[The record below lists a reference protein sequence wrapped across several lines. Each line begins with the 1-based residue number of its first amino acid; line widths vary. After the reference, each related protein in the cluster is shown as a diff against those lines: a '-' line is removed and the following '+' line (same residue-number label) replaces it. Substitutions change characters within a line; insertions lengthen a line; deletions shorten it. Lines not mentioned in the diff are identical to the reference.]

1 MTEKE
6 LFDKVIWQIKQDNE
20 LEHALNANPHLVHT
34 TLKNY
39 DQNYRKFMK
48 KYDGKITDKDDD
60 SDLVKILQEFDCA
73 PKTKNNMVNVLLL
86 IRRHF
91 KLPVDKILY
100 YRGYKKNGKYVGGE
114 LITQCNQ
121 GKIQKKIE
129 TDKDLPSKNELITY
143 CNTLYKQNKLNEYI
157 INYILVYYGVRNK
170 DLDMEITC
178 NSGVIS
184 PINKYVKHFTGN
196 YLYLTD
202 SYITLVINQYKTA
215 GTYGRK
221 TFRVKSKK
229 MVKASWELWYEGQKK
244 LLVNPISKTPAT
256 AEGIGRIVKE
266 ASYNKIGEG
275 RIFKALIGD
284 IFKNTKDLEERRKL
298 LEHYSRSRGTEV
310 QNILKCYATDIP
322 I

>member
-20 LEHALNANPHLVHT
+20 LEHALNANPQLVHT

-48 KYDGKITDKDDD
+48 KYDGKITDKEDEE
-60 SDLVKILQEFDCA
+60 DLIQVLREFDCA
-73 PKTKNNMVNVLLL
+73 PKTKMNMLNVLLL

-91 KLPVDKILY
+91 KLPVDKILH
-100 YRGYKKNGKYVGGE
+100 YRGYKKEGKYMGGE
-114 LITQCNQ
+114 LITQCHQ

-129 TDKDLPSKNELITY
+129 TDKDLPTKKELITY

-184 PINKYVKHFTGN
+184 NINKYVKHFTGN
-196 YLYLTD
+196 YPYLTD
-202 SYITLVINQYKTA
+202 SYITLVINQYKTVS
-215 GTYGRK
+215 TYGRK
-221 TFRVKSKK
+221 TIRVKSKK

-244 LLVNPISKTPAT
+244 LLINPVSKTPVTDEA
-256 AEGIGRIVKE
+256 IGRAVKE

-275 RIFKALIGD
+275 RIFKAIIKD
-284 IFKNTKDLEERRKL
+284 IFTNVKDIGERQKL
-298 LEHYSRSRGTEV
+298 LNQYSKSRGTEM
-310 QNILKCYATDIP
+310 NKIIKFYATGIP

>member
-6 LFDKVIWQIKQDNE
+6 MFDKVIWQIKQDNE
-20 LEHALNANPHLVHT
+20 LEHALNANPQLVLT

-48 KYDGKITDKDDD
+48 KYDGKITDKEDD

-91 KLPVDKILY
+91 KLPVDNLLH

-114 LITQCNQ
+114 LITQCHQ

-129 TDKDLPSKNELITY
+129 TDKDLPSKKELITY
-143 CNTLYKQNKLNEYI
+143 CNTLYKQNKLNEFI

-184 PINKYVKHFTGN
+184 PVNKYVKHFTGN

-202 SYITLVINQYKTA
+202 SYVTLVINDYKTA
-215 GTYGRK
+215 KTYGRK
-221 TFRVKSKK
+221 TFRVNSRK
-229 MVKASWELWYEGQKK
+229 MVKACWELWYEGQKK
-244 LLVNPISKTPAT
+244 LLVNPISKTPVT
-256 AEGIGRIVKE
+256 AEGIGRRIKE

-284 IFKNTKDLEERRKL
+284 IIKNTKDLEERRKL
-298 LEHYSRSRGTEV
+298 LIHYSKSRGTEI
-310 QNILKCYATDIP
+310 QNILKYYATDIP